1 VNENKSLKYYILL
14 FLKGVGMGAANVIP
28 GVSGGTIAFITGI
41 YDDLI
46 NSLKSFDVTAIKL
59 LTKFKIKEF
68 LNHINFP
75 FLAVLMGGVGVSLI
89 TIGKGLKYLFEQ
101 GPAYEIQIWAFFFGL
116 ILASVI
122 FVGRTIKEWNTKT
135 IIVTVLGVAIAI
147 ALAFMKP
154 ASQNESFAYIILCGV
169 VAMSSMLLPGLSGSF
184 VLILMGNY
192 QLIMLEAIPEGNLKI
207 IAGVGIGAVLGFVIL
222 ARVISYLLKNHE
234 SATIGG
240 LTGFIFGSL
249 LIIWPWKTKVFL
261 TDDAGV
267 EILKKGEK
275 VVQGYEWYLP
285 SMEPSTFLAIGL
297 AITGFAMVYIVEKLG
312 AGKDIDE
319 QA

>member
-1 VNENKSLKYYILL
+1 VSKDQSFKDYILL

-46 NSLKSFDVTAIKL
+46 ESLKSFDIQAIKL
-59 LTKFKIKEF
+59 LTTFKFKAF
-68 LNHINFP
+68 FQHINFM
-75 FLAVLMGGVGVSLI
+75 FLAVLMSGVGVSLI

-101 GPAYEIQIWAFFFGL
+101 GPEFEIQIWAFFFGL

-122 FVGRTIKEWNTKT
+122 FVGKTIKKWDTVTIATT
-135 IIVTVLGVAIAI
+135 IIGVGIAI
-147 ALAFMKP
+147 WLAFLKP
-154 ASQNESFAYIILCGV
+154 SSENESFIYIILCGV

-222 ARVISYLLKNHE
+222 SRLISFLLKKHE
-234 SATIGG
+234 SPTIGG
-240 LTGFIFGSL
+240 LTGFILGSL
-249 LIIWPWKTKVFL
+249 LIIWPWKTKVLL
-261 TDDAGV
+261 TDAAG
-267 EILKKGEK
+267 ELLLKKGK
-275 VVQGYEWYLP
+275 TVVQGYDWYLP
-285 SMEPSTFLAIGL
+285 ELNSVTFLAIGF
-297 AITGFAMVYIVEKLG
+297 AILGFGMVYLVEKLG
-312 AGKDIDE
+312 SKK
-319 QA
+319 